1 MQSIVV
7 GATQLPLRYFGHKCI
22 ERTTFGL
29 KDGQSV
35 GGTDADGST
44 RPLFIS
50 VVLSIVLL
58 SHRKVRER
66 VRVRARARRT
76 KVRRSER
83 AMACRLGLRPPA
95 LLPPQQTTNRLSG
108 LV

>member
-22 ERTTFGL
+22 ERATFGL
-29 KDGQSV
+29 KDGRSV
-35 GGTDADGST
+35 GGTDGST